1 MLYSDILI
9 GVIIMLDEYV
19 IKSNN
24 INKKFGS
31 FELNLENFRIRKGL
45 ATALVGENGAGKS
58 TLLNILSGIRRDFK
72 GDLTYFDKYKNI
84 EEKGLRDLIGY
95 TGTGMY
101 FIPSWTGNQIR
112 ELSKL
117 MYKDYDD
124 EKFMNIARSLDLDY
138 DIFAKPAKPNSKLSD
153 GNKVKLQLACVFAR
167 NTKLL
172 IMDEPASPLDP
183 LMRDALSEMI
193 RKYIKLGNGERT
205 VFFSTHNI
213 SDMENVTDYIMIMEK
228 GKIVEEG
235 YSKDMKEKYRFI
247 KGREEDYEKVLPST
261 LNAVRTNEGFEGVIL
276 SDRVNEISSLNIVI
290 QTPTLY
296 QISVAIMKGQSK
308 IIIPDF

>member
-1 MLYSDILI
+1 MAGD
-9 GVIIMLDEYV
+9 YV
-19 IKSNN
+19 IKSERL
-24 INKKFGS
+24 NKKFGD
-31 FELNLENFRIRKGL
+31 FELNLTDFGIPKGL

-58 TLLNILSGIRRDFK
+58 TLLNILSGIRRDYK
-72 GDLTYFDKYKNI
+72 GDLTYFDKFKNI
-84 EEKGLRDLIGY
+84 EEKGLRDMIGY

-112 ELSKL
+112 ELSKI
-117 MYKDYDD
+117 MYKDFNDD
-124 EKFMNIARSLDLDY
+124 KFMNVARSLDLDY
-138 DIFAKPAKPNSKLSD
+138 DIFTKPAKPNSKLSD

-193 RKYIKLGNGERT
+193 RKYIKAGNGERT

-228 GKIVEEG
+228 GKIVEQG
-235 YSKDMKEKYRFI
+235 YSKDIKEKYRFI
-247 KGREEDYEKVLPST
+247 KGQESDFENVQMHA
-261 LNAVRTNEGFEGVIL
+261 LNVIRTNEGFEGVIL
-276 SDRVNEISSLNIVI
+276 TEKMNEISGLNIESFV
-290 QTPTLY
+290 PTLY

-308 IIIPDF
+308 IVIPDL

>member
-1 MLYSDILI
+1 MAGD
-9 GVIIMLDEYV
+9 YV
-19 IKSNN
+19 IKSERL
-24 INKKFGS
+24 NKKFGD
-31 FELNLENFRIRKGL
+31 FELNLTDFGIPKGL

-58 TLLNILSGIRRDFK
+58 TLLNILSGIRRDYK
-72 GDLTYFDKYKNI
+72 GDLTYFDKFKNI
-84 EEKGLRDLIGY
+84 EEKGLRDMIGY

-112 ELSKL
+112 ELSKI
-117 MYKDYDD
+117 MYKDFNDD
-124 EKFMNIARSLDLDY
+124 KFMNVARCLDLDY
-138 DIFAKPAKPNSKLSD
+138 DIFTKPAKPNSKLSD

-193 RKYIKLGNGERT
+193 RKYIKAGNGERT

-228 GKIVEEG
+228 GKIVEQG
-235 YSKDMKEKYRFI
+235 YSKDIKEKYRFI
-247 KGREEDYEKVLPST
+247 RGQESDFENVQMHA
-261 LNAVRTNEGFEGVIL
+261 LNVIRTNEGFEGVIL
-276 SDRVNEISSLNIVI
+276 TEKMNEISGLNIESFV
-290 QTPTLY
+290 PTLY

-308 IIIPDF
+308 IVIPDL